1 MSPSLAGDVTTP
13 ILVAQSPHIHF
24 VDNAAPVHPRVLPGA
39 VAGDYVVAW
48 TTSAAARKPTL
59 KWGTQSGSY
68 PNVAVATTAQLPI
81 GALCGPPATTTGF
94 MDLGVTASV
103 ALHGLASV
111 YAGLRIHYI
120 LADGDGRVSGDFS
133 FVVPAPPGAP
143 DYPYRFSAFG
153 DMGRGS
159 FDDGITWREY
169 GQPSRNSALYLAA
182 DVSGPTPPSFV
193 HHFGDISYACG
204 FLQVGAVYLSIAY
217 LSHSRIA
224 SDA

>member
-1 MSPSLAGDVTTP
+1 VYLVQGAGSFLPFSGIGTTSKRHRRTRKQLSPSLAGDVTTP

-133 FVVPAPPGAP
+133 FVVPAPRVHQITPTVSQRSETWVVVPLTMGSRGA
-143 DYPYRFSAFG
+143 S
-153 DMGRGS
+153 MGS
-159 FDDGITWREY
+159 
-169 GQPSRNSALYLAA
+169 
-182 DVSGPTPPSFV
+182 PPV
-193 HHFGDISYACG
+193 IRR
-204 FLQVGAVYLSIAY
+204 SI
-217 LSHSRIA
+217 
-224 SDA
+224 